1 MAKPATPRGRLLLD
15 RARLSS
21 SAANYRNSIAK
32 PACPTHTVVVRL
44 QTPPGRSGLD
54 LSLELHMSH
63 NTIADEPHAPARDL
77 APTKRRLTAQLGRSE
92 HQILELELVLSDP
105 DTIQED
111 RDNARAV
118 LDSIRADVFQI
129 RRALARVESGD
140 YGRCATCGC
149 SIPDERLQM
158 IPFVAHCT
166 RCA

>member
-1 MAKPATPRGRLLLD
+1 M
-15 RARLSS
+15 
-21 SAANYRNSIAK
+21 
-32 PACPTHTVVVRL
+32 VRV
-44 QTPPGRSGLD
+44 D
-54 LSLELHMSH
+54 LSLELHMSQ
-63 NTIADEPHAPARDL
+63 NTITDEPHAPARDL
-77 APTKRRLTAQLGRSE
+77 APTKRRLTEHLERSE
-92 HQILELELVLSDP
+92 HQILGDP

-129 RRALARVESGD
+129 RRALARVESGN
-140 YGRCATCGC
+140 YGRCVTCGC